1 MLSTLFPSS
10 SHGSSKQSC
19 SSNIFDPTAECSNA
33 EERRKKKKAVTVSR
47 PFKLWVVVLENY
59 QEKVPKGTRRKKL
72 NDAGRVKKLEFR
84 RTFSKQQVKNLLI
97 KNFPGLNMEKCCFY
111 KSDCDTKLQYCDIQ
125 NSFPNGQEVTEIASK
140 ESLYIVEGFTD
151 VSIQLNW

>member
-33 EERRKKKKAVTVSR
+33 EERH
-47 PFKLWVVVLENY
+47 
-59 QEKVPKGTRRKKL
+59 
-72 NDAGRVKKLEFR
+72 
-84 RTFSKQQVKNLLI
+84 
-97 KNFPGLNMEKCCFY
+97 CCFY
-111 KSDCDTKLQYCDIQ
+111 KSDCDPKLQYCDIQ

-140 ESLYIVEGFTD
+140 ESLYIVEG